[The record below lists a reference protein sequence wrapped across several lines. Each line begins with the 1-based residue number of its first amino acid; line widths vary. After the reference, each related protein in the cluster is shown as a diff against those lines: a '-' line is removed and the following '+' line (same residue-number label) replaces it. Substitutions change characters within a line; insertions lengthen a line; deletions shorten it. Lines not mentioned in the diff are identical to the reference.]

1 MSSIWTAVLLGGF
14 SGLSA
19 LAAWRLAFPPPVP
32 LEVALDRLAR
42 GPVLAHDDRSETDR
56 WRRRVGH
63 RARPVLEGFGLDLG
77 DLSADAY
84 ITETSLDAHVGSKI
98 TSASLPVLFVGL
110 IVLLLALAGIV
121 VPIGIALGLSIVLA
135 VAGFW
140 GPDLTLRRAA
150 EERRRAFSLAFGSYL
165 DLVAI
170 SLAGGMGTEAALV
183 EAARVGD
190 SWTFRLLRRA
200 IDVAQIEGATLW
212 QTLGRLGDD
221 LAVPALS
228 ELAASVALAGSEG
241 AKVRNSIAIKA
252 DTLRSLELAQAES
265 EAQAA
270 TERMAVPTAM
280 LLFGFVLLIGFPAV
294 ITVIGGL

>member
-1 MSSIWTAVLLGGF
+1 MSGVWTAVLLG
-14 SGLSA
+14 SIAGLSGF
-19 LAAWRLAFPPPVP
+19 AAWRLAFPPPVP
-32 LEVALDRLAR
+32 LAVALDRLDR
-42 GPVLAHDDRSETDR
+42 RPVLADQDSGTDR
-56 WRRRVGH
+56 WQRRLGH
-63 RARPVLEGFGLDLG
+63 RARPVLEGFGLELG
-77 DLSADAY
+77 DLGADAH
-84 ITETSLDAHVGSKI
+84 ITDTSLDAHVGSKI
-98 TSASLPVLFVGL
+98 TSAALPVLFVGL
-110 IVLLLALAGIV
+110 IAVLFTLAGIT
-121 VPIGIALGLSIVLA
+121 VPIGIVLGVAIIVA

-140 GPDLTLRRAA
+140 GPDLTLRRNAQ
-150 EERRRAFSLAFGSYL
+150 ERRREFSLAFGSYL

-183 EAARVGD
+183 EAARIGD
-190 SWTFRLLRRA
+190 SWAFHLLRRA

-212 QTLGRLGDD
+212 HTLGQLGDD

-228 ELAASVALAGSEG
+228 ELAASVALAGNEG
-241 AKVRNSIAIKA
+241 AKVRNSIAVKA